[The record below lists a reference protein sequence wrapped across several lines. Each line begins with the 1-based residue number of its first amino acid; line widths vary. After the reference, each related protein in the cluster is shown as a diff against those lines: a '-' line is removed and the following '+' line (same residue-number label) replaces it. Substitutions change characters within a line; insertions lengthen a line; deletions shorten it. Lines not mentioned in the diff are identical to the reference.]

1 MTEQQTPDREKKIAE
16 IREGYKSERD
26 DNFTY
31 KKEIVEQDIHF
42 LLSELERKDEVIE
55 EQKRVLFYKSKE
67 ITELREKSWQDQQ
80 WFKQASANITE
91 MQKELD
97 REREESRKLREE
109 RDKLIEGLR
118 KLAKTNAENISE
130 IREWKAKQN
139 DPEVIDLD
147 WYNYVARDIL
157 KDIGVTVE

>member
-1 MTEQQTPDREKKIAE
+1 MTKVCKRHANNPVMIYHQCVGCELEWFHEELEQKQQE
-16 IREGYKSERD
+16 IKRL
-26 DNFTY
+26 
-31 KKEIVEQDIHF
+31 EQD
-42 LLSELERKDEVIE
+42 
-55 EQKRVLFYKSKE
+55 
-67 ITELREKSWQDQQ
+67 
-80 WFKQASANITE
+80 
-91 MQKELD
+91 
-97 REREESRKLREE
+97 

-157 KDIGVTVE
+157 KEIGVTVE